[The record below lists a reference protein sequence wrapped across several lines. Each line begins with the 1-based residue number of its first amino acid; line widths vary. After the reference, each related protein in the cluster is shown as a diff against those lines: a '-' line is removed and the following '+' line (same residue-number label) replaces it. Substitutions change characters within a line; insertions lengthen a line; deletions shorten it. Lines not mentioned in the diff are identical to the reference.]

1 MEYPQML
8 YRDNLNDYAIARY
21 EPDVSEL
28 REQGYRTHAELM
40 AELHT
45 TDAEVADAEVA
56 DAEVADAEVTDAEVT
71 DAEVT
76 DAEVDPR
83 IIADADFDVDSVK
96 RDDIAYNLDARGID
110 YKAKDNKT
118 KLKNML
124 VAAIKKGEQ

>member
-21 EPDVSEL
+21 EPDVPEL

-40 AELHT
+40 AELHP
-45 TDAEVADAEVA
+45 
-56 DAEVADAEVTDAEVT
+56 TDAEVT

-83 IIADADFDVDSVK
+83 IITDADFDVDSVK

-124 VAAIKKGEQ
+124 VAAIKKGE